1 MFLTLIKDSSNQGSL
16 SRNESIGEYHEKSTI
31 GYRGEPQQQQQQQQ
45 QQRPVG
51 QQGPPTIRLQKPAH
65 HHTPTQQPTQ
75 QPIMRP
81 PAGLLGLDHS
91 FVNQSGFSTIR
102 PMTLMKKEKEELPTR
117 SAFREQMGNYKKLRQ
132 EHRRTMME
140 LESKLEKEMENH
152 QRNLQN
158 ELHRQRRKHDDDRL
172 KQARKRHAHLEK
184 LQREDENEERLFER
198 HLDQKEEKEKNE
210 LDEVHRSEMKKG
222 KNARMAQNERQRL
235 AVHHSDQRNQLER
248 EQRQAHEMELRKWK
262 RRRLICECAIC

>member
-16 SRNESIGEYHEKSTI
+16 SRNESIGEYHEKLTI

-45 QQRPVG
+45 QQRPIG

-75 QPIMRP
+75 HAIMRP
-81 PAGLLGLDHS
+81 PAGLLGLESS

>member
-1 MFLTLIKDSSNQGSL
+1 
-16 SRNESIGEYHEKSTI
+16 
-31 GYRGEPQQQQQQQQ
+31 
-45 QQRPVG
+45 
-51 QQGPPTIRLQKPAH
+51 
-65 HHTPTQQPTQ
+65 
-75 QPIMRP
+75 MRP
-81 PAGLLGLDHS
+81 PAGLIGLESS

-132 EHRRTMME
+132 EHRRTMNA
-140 LESKLEKEMENH
+140 LESKLETEMENH

-158 ELHRQRRKHDDDRL
+158 ELHRQRRKHDDDRYAYSSWTWNWL
-172 KQARKRHAHLEK
+172 FDRIKQARKRHAHLEK
-184 LQREDENEERLFER
+184 LQRDDEQEERLFER

-222 KNARMAQNERQRL
+222 KNQRMAQNERQRL

-262 RRRLICECAIC
+262 RRRLICKF